1 MKKRRSLLYNRG
13 SKKYIA
19 SLLSTK
25 KHTFT
30 KNDLNTIIY
39 KYDEDLI
46 VFYENKRSK
55 KRYSKQPKD
64 YTSKKYRR
72 FTDVKEPR
80 KTALKQ
86 LNKYLSELR
95 IPNYVFAKTDG
106 GYVKNAN
113 RHKGNTSFLLIDI
126 ASFYPNC
133 KFKYVKNFFMSG
145 AGFKMK
151 NDLAQRM
158 AELVTIPSYN
168 KKVRIIPQGF
178 PTSTLISFF
187 SYRQMFAELNK
198 LALEYRLVFSTYVD
212 DVTFSTKDDKFDF
225 ESIIEKIDDIL
236 NRYGHSRKTEKTQIC
251 HLYNGECP
259 TITGIWIKRYKVRAS
274 SKMYRKMIY
283 NYRWLISNPINSAT
297 TYMESWKHFVAL
309 DGLLKTIDYIEPVT
323 KEKRKYIRTFVNKHE
338 KDYLKNISPH
348 LRKLKSNYWKGKI
361 YKAYTC
367 SNLIDFYNANKDR
380 LV

>member
-168 KKVRIIPQGF
+168 NKVRIIPQGF

-212 DVTFSTKDDKFDF
+212 DITFSTKDDKFDF

-251 HLYNGECP
+251 HLDNGECP

-323 KEKRKYIRTFVNKHE
+323 KEKRKCIRTFVNKHE

>member
-13 SKKYIA
+13 NKKYIA

-236 NRYGHSRKTEKTQIC
+236 NRYGHSRKIEKTQIC
-251 HLYNGECP
+251 HLDNGECP

>member
-225 ESIIEKIDDIL
+225 ESIIQKIDDIL

-251 HLYNGECP
+251 HLDNGECP

-361 YKAYTC
+361 YKAYMC
-367 SNLIDFYNANKDR
+367 SNIIDFYNANKDR

>member
-251 HLYNGECP
+251 HLDNGECP

>member
-187 SYRQMFAELNK
+187 SYRQMFDELNK

-251 HLYNGECP
+251 HLDNGECP

-361 YKAYTC
+361 YKAYMC
-367 SNLIDFYNANKDR
+367 SNIIDFYNANKDR

>member
-198 LALEYRLVFSTYVD
+198 LALEYRLIFSTYVD

-251 HLYNGECP
+251 HLDNGECP

-338 KDYLKNISPH
+338 NDYLKNISPH

>member
-168 KKVRIIPQGF
+168 KKVRSIPQGF

-212 DVTFSTKDDKFDF
+212 DITFSTKDDKFDF

-236 NRYGHSRKTEKTQIC
+236 NRYGHSRKTEK
-251 HLYNGECP
+251 
-259 TITGIWIKRYKVRAS
+259 
-274 SKMYRKMIY
+274 
-283 NYRWLISNPINSAT
+283 
-297 TYMESWKHFVAL
+297 
-309 DGLLKTIDYIEPVT
+309 LKYAI
-323 KEKRKYIRTFVNKHE
+323 
-338 KDYLKNISPH
+338 
-348 LRKLKSNYWKGKI
+348 
-361 YKAYTC
+361 
-367 SNLIDFYNANKDR
+367 
-380 LV
+380 

>member
-212 DVTFSTKDDKFDF
+212 DVTFSTKDDKFNF

-251 HLYNGECP
+251 HLDNGECP

-348 LRKLKSNYWKGKI
+348 LRKLKSNYWKGKL

>member
-251 HLYNGECP
+251 HLDNGECP

-361 YKAYTC
+361 YKAYMC
-367 SNLIDFYNANKDR
+367 SNVIDFYNANKDR

>member
-25 KHTFT
+25 KYTFT

-251 HLYNGECP
+251 HLDNGECP

-274 SKMYRKMIY
+274 SRMYRKMIY

>member
-46 VFYENKRSK
+46 VFYENKKSK

-212 DVTFSTKDDKFDF
+212 DITFSTKDDKFDF

-251 HLYNGECP
+251 HLDNGECP

>member
-198 LALEYRLVFSTYVD
+198 LALEYRLIFSTYVD

-236 NRYGHSRKTEKTQIC
+236 NRYGHSRKIEKTQIC
-251 HLYNGECP
+251 HLDNGECP

-283 NYRWLISNPINSAT
+283 NYRWLISNTINSAT

>member
-55 KRYSKQPKD
+55 KRYYKQPKD

-251 HLYNGECP
+251 HLDNGECP

>member
-1 MKKRRSLLYNRG
+1 M
-13 SKKYIA
+13 
-19 SLLSTK
+19 
-25 KHTFT
+25 
-30 KNDLNTIIY
+30 
-39 KYDEDLI
+39 
-46 VFYENKRSK
+46 
-55 KRYSKQPKD
+55 
-64 YTSKKYRR
+64 
-72 FTDVKEPR
+72 
-80 KTALKQ
+80 
-86 LNKYLSELR
+86 R

-251 HLYNGECP
+251 HLDNGECP

-361 YKAYTC
+361 YKAYMC
-367 SNLIDFYNANKDR
+367 SNIIDFYNANKDR

>member
-251 HLYNGECP
+251 HLDNGECP

-361 YKAYTC
+361 YKAYMC
-367 SNLIDFYNANKDR
+367 SNIIDFYNANKDR

>member
-80 KTALKQ
+80 KTSLKQ

-251 HLYNGECP
+251 HLDNGECP

-361 YKAYTC
+361 YKAYMC
-367 SNLIDFYNANKDR
+367 SNVIDFYNANKDR

>member
-86 LNKYLSELR
+86 LNKYLSELH
-95 IPNYVFAKTDG
+95 IPNYIFAKTDG

-251 HLYNGECP
+251 HLDNGECP

>member
-72 FTDVKEPR
+72 VTDVKEPR

-251 HLYNGECP
+251 HLDNGECP

>member
-19 SLLSTK
+19 SLLSIK

-86 LNKYLSELR
+86 LNKYLSELC

-251 HLYNGECP
+251 HLDNGECP

>member
-198 LALEYRLVFSTYVD
+198 LALKYRLVFSTYVD

-251 HLYNGECP
+251 HLDNGECP

-283 NYRWLISNPINSAT
+283 KYRWLISNSINSAT

-367 SNLIDFYNANKDR
+367 NNLIDFYNANKDR